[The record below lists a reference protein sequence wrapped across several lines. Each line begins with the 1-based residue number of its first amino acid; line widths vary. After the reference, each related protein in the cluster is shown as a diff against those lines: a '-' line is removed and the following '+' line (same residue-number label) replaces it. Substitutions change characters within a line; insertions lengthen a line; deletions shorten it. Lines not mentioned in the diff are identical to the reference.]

1 MNECVLY
8 VEDAEDHQFLL
19 AEKRKMLKVLSWSL
33 VDVIVSGCVFI
44 VIVSSVL
51 LFLVTN
57 QYITYV
63 LLVNR
68 LIYR

>member
-1 MNECVLY
+1 
-8 VEDAEDHQFLL
+8 
-19 AEKRKMLKVLSWSL
+19 MLKVLSWSL
-33 VDVIVSGCVFI
+33 VDVIVSGCVFN

-51 LFLVTN
+51 WFLVTN

-68 LIYR
+68 VIYR

>member
-1 MNECVLY
+1 
-8 VEDAEDHQFLL
+8 
-19 AEKRKMLKVLSWSL
+19 MLKVLSRSL
-33 VDVIVSGCVFI
+33 VGVIVSSCVFI

-51 LFLVTN
+51 LFFVTN

>member
-1 MNECVLY
+1 MWRMPKIISFFWLG
-8 VEDAEDHQFLL
+8 
-19 AEKRKMLKVLSWSL
+19 KRKMLKVLSWSL
-33 VDVIVSGCVFI
+33 VGVIVSSCVFI

-57 QYITYV
+57 QCITYV

-68 LIYR
+68 LMYR

>member
-1 MNECVLY
+1 MWRMPRIISFFWLG
-8 VEDAEDHQFLL
+8 
-19 AEKRKMLKVLSWSL
+19 KGKKLKELSWSL
-33 VDVIVSGCVFI
+33 IGVIVSGCAFI

-63 LLVNR
+63 LLGNR
-68 LIYR
+68 LMYT